1 MGTLFDQL
9 EKGLED
15 MARKAREVL
24 DTGKLQLD
32 LMGLRREQDAA
43 ARDLGLLAWQRAR
56 GTEVSPE
63 RFDALYLRLDDLA
76 ARIAGLE
83 RQVEAA
89 RAGVS
94 APGEASG
101 SAPAAP
107 AGGSP
112 EAPPAP

>member
-1 MGTLFDQL
+1 MGSLFDQV

-15 MARKAREVL
+15 MVRKAREVL
-24 DTGKLQLD
+24 DTGRLQLD

-56 GTEVSPE
+56 GADVSPD
-63 RFDALYLRLDDLA
+63 RFEALHLRLDDLA

-83 RQVEAA
+83 RQLEEA

-94 APGEASG
+94 TPGGASG

-107 AGGSP
+107 GGGSP
-112 EAPPAP
+112 EAPPVP